1 MAEIILRQV
10 KTLWQAGVCLAHR
23 VGNFQAHAL
32 LTVLYAVALFP
43 FGICVR
49 LFADTLR
56 TKEPPAQWLAHSPEI
71 TDMPWAHK
79 Q

>member
-1 MAEIILRQV
+1 MAETIQRRA
-10 KTLWQAGVCLAHR
+10 KTLWQAWVCLAHR
-23 VGNFQAHAL
+23 IGNFQAHVL

-49 LFADTLR
+49 LFADALH
-56 TKEPPAQWLAHSPEI
+56 TKERPNKWLVHPPEI
-71 TDMPWAHK
+71 MDMPWAHR

>member
-1 MAEIILRQV
+1 MVRGRA
-10 KTLWQAGVCLAHR
+10 KNFWQAWVCLAHR
-23 VGNFQAHAL
+23 VGNFQAQVL

-56 TKEPPAQWLAHSPEI
+56 TKELPAQWLAHSSEI

>member
-1 MAEIILRQV
+1 MGKSASDNI
-10 KTLWQAGVCLAHR
+10 KTLWVAWVRLAHR
-23 VGNFQAHAL
+23 IGNFQAHVL
-32 LTVLYAVALFP
+32 LTLLYAVVLFP

-56 TKEPPAQWLAHSPEI
+56 TKQRPTKWLGRPEQI
-71 TDMPWAHK
+71 VDMPWAHK

>member
-1 MAEIILRQV
+1 MPETVRERV
-10 KTLWQAGVCLAHR
+10 KTLWQALVRTAHR
-23 VGNFQAHAL
+23 VGNFQARVL

-43 FGICVR
+43 FGVCVR
-49 LFADTLR
+49 LFADPLR
-56 TKEPPAQWLAHSPEI
+56 TKERPTNWLARPQEL